1 MIRVEIQID
10 LLFFTNHSFDIHRH
24 FHFLTKKDIDNTYI
38 TVFQQVN
45 TICFN
50 IRFTVSQTVI
60 ESFFCDE
67 N

>member
-38 TVFQQVN
+38 TVFQQV
-45 TICFN
+45 TLFVSTFGL
-50 IRFTVSQTVI
+50 RFLKR
-60 ESFFCDE
+60 
-67 N
+67 